1 MNQRLAARD
10 RGLVP
15 KEKENGTSEE
25 NYRLREVADRGRQGN
40 ARAPSWPRAGPGAS
54 QHYGVLQAIQREDAE
69 QGDGRAD
76 YSGRHHGLWRP
87 HLQLYYQ
94 DAAGGGAAEEGG
106 GHREGIGHAQQ
117 GKDG

>member
-1 MNQRLAARD
+1 MNQRLAARG

-40 ARAPSWPRAGPGAS
+40 ASASGWPRPGPGAGQ
-54 QHYGVLQAIQREDAE
+54 QHGVPQAVQSEDAE

-87 HLQLYYQ
+87 PLQLYYQ

-106 GHREGIGHAQQ
+106 G
-117 GKDG
+117 D